1 MEDMNILS
9 GEDYTFSGDI
19 VEKNVEA
26 ISSNLV
32 SHAMINTILVIG
44 CSSSTGTVP
53 NQLPFE
59 KITENKSAM
68 LGKFAKD
75 NEEEVH

>member
-1 MEDMNILS
+1 MKRLS
-9 GEDYTFSGDI
+9 GEYYIFLGDR

-26 ISSNLV
+26 ISSNLT

-44 CSSSTGTVP
+44 CSSTGTVP

-59 KITENKSAM
+59 KITEKKSAM
-68 LGKFAKD
+68 LGKFAED

>member
-1 MEDMNILS
+1 
-9 GEDYTFSGDI
+9 
-19 VEKNVEA
+19 
-26 ISSNLV
+26 
-32 SHAMINTILVIG
+32 MINTILVIG

>member
-1 MEDMNILS
+1 MLS

-19 VEKNVEA
+19 VEKNVES
-26 ISSNLV
+26 ISSNMV
-32 SHAMINTILVIG
+32 SHGMINTILVIG
-44 CSSSTGTVP
+44 CSSSAGTVP
-53 NQLPFE
+53 SQSPFE
-59 KITENKSAM
+59 KIITENKSAM